1 MSSTQKQCRSVEV
14 HSEDGEAAAVVSEL
28 SVTEVNREGA
38 ALYMVPQEEGEEEE
52 IVLQHNI
59 EEHDVIKGSDAKRE
73 EERGDR
79 VNQQMHEVSDDD
91 EEQEERDDKV
101 KREERGVV
109 ERGIATTTNR
119 VHPEQDECPFPYIS
133 LEELMLDMG
142 VTEFETTAAQNSSEH
157 APVAE
162 DTPPRSDHLT
172 ARELRYRIND
182 EEEEEIALVEE
193 ILFGRVDIDQVDI
206 GEVDNV
212 DRVPVLTCHLGP
224 GGDYSEAVE
233 YDRAIPYVAEELAV
247 EEEEAEL
254 EVVRDDRM
262 EDEGEVELAR
272 SGLHMERIAKVEL
285 VEDEEGEEIVEQS
298 TSTDDEVCTSLPA
311 SSNTRRDD
319 FITSITIDNSQV
331 NSGRVTSRR
340 RRGRRM
346 ARSTYH
352 SAAASGISSGSPP
365 DGDVNSVSH
374 ASEGQEEGD
383 KVTPRSKFYYRSSLS
398 PVQRTLWSSNM
409 AAVNARRYRL
419 LQCAGVCGCV
429 CGCVYM
435 CARVHMCVYVC
446 IVVVVVV
453 VN

>member
-1 MSSTQKQCRSVEV
+1 MSSTHKQCRSVEV
-14 HSEDGEAAAVVSEL
+14 HGEDGEAAAVVSEL

-52 IVLQHNI
+52 ERVLQHNI

-101 KREERGVV
+101 KKEERGVV

-193 ILFGRVDIDQVDI
+193 ILFGRVDTDQVDIDQVDI

-262 EDEGEVELAR
+262 EDEGEGELAR

-311 SSNTRRDD
+311 SSSTSRDD

-352 SAAASGISSGSPP
+352 GAAASGISSGSPP
-365 DGDVNSVSH
+365 DGDVNSVNH

-409 AAVNARRYRL
+409 AAENARRYRL
-419 LQCAGVCGCV
+419 LMCAGVGVCV
-429 CGCVYM
+429 GVWVGM
-435 CARVHMCVYVC
+435 CNSYIH
-446 IVVVVVV
+446 I
-453 VN
+453 